1 MRSSVRSGLSI
12 MRRASY
18 EANGPTRLRAV
29 GEDLQLGLL
38 IAGVF
43 AIAVLYSSVGH
54 AGASG
59 YIALMT
65 LLGLAPG
72 EIRPTALALNIL
84 VASIATWHF
93 VRAGHF
99 RWSLFWPFVV
109 LAVPAAYLG
118 GAIVLPAK
126 VFNLLLGMVLL
137 YSAVHFMRSASSAG
151 DETTSAPP
159 LWAAVLAGAAIG
171 LLAGLTGTGGAIFLT
186 PLLLLMGWARAK
198 QAAAVSAPFV
208 LVNSASGLLG
218 FLSGPAPWPP
228 GIPWLLL
235 AAGLGGTLGS
245 RLGSR
250 HLAAPAIKRFLAA
263 VLVVAGAKLLL
274 T

>member
-1 MRSSVRSGLSI
+1 MSI
-12 MRRASY
+12 
-18 EANGPTRLRAV
+18 
-29 GEDLQLGLL
+29 DLQLLLL
-38 IAGVF
+38 IAGIF
-43 AIAVLYSSVGH
+43 AIAALYSSVGH

-65 LLGLAPG
+65 LLGLAPAA
-72 EIRPTALALNIL
+72 IRPTALALNIL

-99 RWSLFWPFVV
+99 QWRLFWPFVV
-109 LAVPAAYLG
+109 LAVPAAFVG
-118 GAIVLPAK
+118 GTIVLPVK
-126 VFNLLLGMVLL
+126 VFNLLLGVVLL
-137 YSAVHFMRSASSAG
+137 CSAAHFARAAVAG
-151 DETTSAPP
+151 ADEPATPPP
-159 LWAAVLAGAAIG
+159 LAGALFAGAAIG

-208 LVNSASGLLG
+208 LVNSASGMLG
-218 FLSGPAPWPP
+218 ALSAATPWPAY
-228 GIPWLLL
+228 IPWLLL
-235 AAGLGGTLGS
+235 AAGTGGALGS

-250 HLAAPAIKRFLAA
+250 RFAAPVIKRFLAA
-263 VLVVAGAKLLL
+263 VLVIAGAKLLL

>member
-1 MRSSVRSGLSI
+1 MG
-12 MRRASY
+12 A
-18 EANGPTRLRAV
+18 E
-29 GEDLQLGLL
+29 LQLGLL

-93 VRAGHF
+93 ARAGHF
-99 RWSLFWPFVV
+99 RWRLFWPFVL
-109 LAVPAAYLG
+109 LAVPAAYVG
-118 GAIVLPAK
+118 GAIVLPARA
-126 VFNLLLGMVLL
+126 FNLLLGAVLL
-137 YSAVHFMRSASSAG
+137 WSATHFARSPRSADDAAG
-151 DETTSAPP
+151 VRPPP
-159 LWAAVLAGAAIG
+159 LWAALAAGAAIG

-186 PLLLLMGWARAK
+186 PLLLLMRWAPAK

-218 FLSGPAPWPP
+218 FVSGPAPWPP

-235 AAGLGGTLGS
+235 AAGIGAMVGA

-250 HLAAPAIKRFLAA
+250 HLAAPAIRRFLAA

>member
-1 MRSSVRSGLSI
+1 VESELLLS
-12 MRRASY
+12 
-18 EANGPTRLRAV
+18 
-29 GEDLQLGLL
+29 LL
-38 IAGVF
+38 IAGTF
-43 AIAVLYSSVGH
+43 AIALLYSSVGH

-65 LLGLAPG
+65 LFGLAPAA
-72 EIRPTALALNIL
+72 IRPTALTLNIL

-99 RWSLFWPFVV
+99 QWRLFWPFVV
-109 LAVPAAYLG
+109 LAVPAAFIG
-118 GAIVLPAK
+118 GAIVLPVE
-126 VFNLLLGMVLL
+126 VFNMLLGVVLL
-137 YSAVHFMRSASSAG
+137 TSAFHFARSAGSNA
-151 DETTSAPP
+151 DEPTTPPP
-159 LWAAVLAGAAIG
+159 LAAALFVGAAIG

-208 LVNSASGLLG
+208 LVNSASGMLG
-218 FLSGPAPWPP
+218 TLSTATPWPAY
-228 GIPWLLL
+228 IPWLLL
-235 AAGLGGTLGS
+235 AAGAGGALGS

-250 HLAAPAIKRFLAA
+250 RLAAPMIKRFLAA
-263 VLVVAGAKLLL
+263 VLLVAGSKLLL

>member
-1 MRSSVRSGLSI
+1 VGSELELS
-12 MRRASY
+12 
-18 EANGPTRLRAV
+18 
-29 GEDLQLGLL
+29 LL
-38 IAGVF
+38 IAGIF

-65 LLGLAPG
+65 LFGLAPAA
-72 EIRPTALALNIL
+72 IRPTALALNIL

-99 RWSLFWPFVV
+99 QWRLFWPFVV
-109 LAVPAAYLG
+109 LAVPAAFIG
-118 GAIVLPAK
+118 GAIVLPVK
-126 VFNLLLGMVLL
+126 VFNVLLGVVLL
-137 YSAVHFMRSASSAG
+137 WSAFHFARSAGRGA
-151 DETTSAPP
+151 DEPATPPP
-159 LWAAVLAGAAIG
+159 LAAALLAGAAIG

-186 PLLLLMGWARAK
+186 PLLLLMGWAQAK

-218 FLSGPAPWPP
+218 ALSTATPWPAF
-228 GIPWLLL
+228 IPWLLL
-235 AAGLGGTLGS
+235 AAGVGGAIGS

-250 HLAAPAIKRFLAA
+250 RFAAPMIKRFLAA
-263 VLVVAGAKLLL
+263 VLVVAGIKLLL

>member
-1 MRSSVRSGLSI
+1 MESELLL
-12 MRRASY
+12 
-18 EANGPTRLRAV
+18 P
-29 GEDLQLGLL
+29 LL
-38 IAGVF
+38 IAGTF

-65 LLGLAPG
+65 LFSLAPAA
-72 EIRPTALALNIL
+72 IRPTALVLNIL

-99 RWSLFWPFVV
+99 QWRLFWPFVV
-109 LAVPAAYLG
+109 LAVPAAFIG
-118 GAIVLPAK
+118 GAIVLPVK
-126 VFNLLLGMVLL
+126 VFNMLLGVVLL
-137 YSAVHFMRSASSAG
+137 TSAFHFARSASSTA
-151 DETTSAPP
+151 DEPATPPPP
-159 LWAAVLAGAAIG
+159 LAAALLVGAAIG

-218 FLSGPAPWPP
+218 TLSNATPWPTY
-228 GIPWLLL
+228 IPWLLL
-235 AAGLGGTLGS
+235 AAGAGGALGS

-250 HLAAPAIKRFLAA
+250 RFAAPMIKRFLAA
-263 VLVVAGAKLLL
+263 VLLVAGSKLLL

>member
-1 MRSSVRSGLSI
+1 VGSELELS
-12 MRRASY
+12 
-18 EANGPTRLRAV
+18 
-29 GEDLQLGLL
+29 LL
-38 IAGVF
+38 IAGTF

-65 LLGLAPG
+65 LFGLAPAA
-72 EIRPTALALNIL
+72 IRPTALTLNIL

-99 RWSLFWPFVV
+99 QWRLFWPFVV
-109 LAVPAAYLG
+109 LAVPAAFIG
-118 GAIVLPAK
+118 GAIVLPVK
-126 VFNLLLGMVLL
+126 VFNMLLGVVLL
-137 YSAVHFMRSASSAG
+137 TSAFHFARSAGSGA
-151 DETTSAPP
+151 DEPATPPP
-159 LWAAVLAGAAIG
+159 LAAALLAGAAIG

-208 LVNSASGLLG
+208 LVNSASGMLG
-218 FLSGPAPWPP
+218 TLSTATPWPAY
-228 GIPWLLL
+228 IPWLLL
-235 AAGLGGTLGS
+235 AAGVGGALGS

-250 HLAAPAIKRFLAA
+250 RFAAPMIKRFLAA
-263 VLVVAGAKLLL
+263 VLVVAGTKLLL

>member
-1 MRSSVRSGLSI
+1 VSI
-12 MRRASY
+12 
-18 EANGPTRLRAV
+18 
-29 GEDLQLGLL
+29 DLQLPLL
-38 IAGVF
+38 IAGIF
-43 AIAVLYSSVGH
+43 AIALLYSSVGH

-65 LLGLAPG
+65 LLGLAPAA
-72 EIRPTALALNIL
+72 IRPTALALNIL

-99 RWSLFWPFVV
+99 QWRLFWPFVV
-109 LAVPAAYLG
+109 LAVPAAFIG
-118 GAIVLPAK
+118 GAIVLPVK
-126 VFNLLLGMVLL
+126 VFSILLGAVLL
-137 YSAVHFMRSASSAG
+137 CSAVHFVRSAAAG
-151 DETTSAPP
+151 TDEPTTAPP
-159 LWAAVLAGAAIG
+159 LPWALFAGAAIG

-208 LVNSASGLLG
+208 LVNSASGILG
-218 FLSGPAPWPP
+218 TLSSATPWPAY
-228 GIPWLLL
+228 IPWLLL
-235 AAGLGGTLGS
+235 AAGAGGALGS

-250 HLAAPAIKRFLAA
+250 RFAAPMIKRFLAA
-263 VLVVAGAKLLL
+263 VLVIAGAKLLL